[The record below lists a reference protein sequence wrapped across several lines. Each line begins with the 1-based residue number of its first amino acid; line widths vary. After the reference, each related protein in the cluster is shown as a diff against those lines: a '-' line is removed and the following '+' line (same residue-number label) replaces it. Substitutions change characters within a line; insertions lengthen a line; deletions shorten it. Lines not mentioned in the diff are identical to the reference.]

1 MSKANTQADSASSN
15 DTLTT
20 DVYHDGDEVAC
31 RARSKHSRSA
41 HEPVTDADGNVVF
54 YAPTNDDDEPGP
66 CKVVDED
73 HDDAEPRPAC
83 HLPTGDVNAVDFRLA
98 TTHDVSNRPACSYCT
113 GKNGDPSKGSGNKSF
128 ARIMRYGDDWGE

>member
-1 MSKANTQADSASSN
+1 MSKASISDSKDSI
-15 DTLTT
+15 TT
-20 DVYHDGDEVAC
+20 DVYHDGDEVAV

-54 YAPTNDDDEPGP
+54 FAPTDRDEPGP

-83 HLPTGDVNAVDFRLA
+83 ALPTGDVDDIDFRLS

-113 GKNGDPSKGSGNKSF
+113 GTNGDPSKGSGNKSF
-128 ARIMRYGDDWGE
+128 ARRMRYGDDWGDD